1 MASLTEY
8 GHLAADGLWTGAF
21 RAAMNAL
28 VSQGGGTLTVPQGR
42 YLSAPIRLYSGI
54 TLHLEQGAQIV
65 FTDDEALFPLVDME
79 FEGIP
84 GKAYMPCL
92 YALDAQNVGITGA
105 GTLDGSG
112 GKWWEALKSGALK
125 HPRPFLV
132 CFQNCANVRM
142 DGVTLQNSPCWTVH
156 PLYCDD
162 VAITNLRI
170 YNPADSPNTDGI
182 NPNSSS
188 NVRIADCLIDV
199 GDDCIAIK
207 AGTEDTPKKRACEH
221 IVVERCRMLHGHGG
235 VVIGSEMSGGVRDV
249 RVENCVFIGTDRGI
263 RLKTRRGR
271 GGAAQRLSFRNIEM
285 RDVLCPF
292 VFNMY
297 YFCGKGG
304 KLPFVRDK
312 APHPVG
318 GGTPQLSDISM
329 EQVTVRGATA
339 CAGFLYGLP
348 ESPVRRVRIADCTV
362 EMIPGSP
369 GKPAMMD
376 DLDDMEA
383 AGLYLRN
390 GEDIDI
396 RGLRVEGQRGTVL
409 DADSSVWLSNG
420 EDRQ

>member
-1 MASLTEY
+1 
-8 GHLAADGLWTGAF
+8 
-21 RAAMNAL
+21 
-28 VSQGGGTLTVPQGR
+28 
-42 YLSAPIRLYSGI
+42 
-54 TLHLEQGAQIV
+54 
-65 FTDDEALFPLVDME
+65 
-79 FEGIP
+79 
-84 GKAYMPCL
+84 
-92 YALDAQNVGITGA
+92 
-105 GTLDGSG
+105 
-112 GKWWEALKSGALK
+112 
-125 HPRPFLV
+125 
-132 CFQNCANVRM
+132 
-142 DGVTLQNSPCWTVH
+142 
-156 PLYCDD
+156 
-162 VAITNLRI
+162 
-170 YNPADSPNTDGI
+170 
-182 NPNSSS
+182 
-188 NVRIADCLIDV
+188 
-199 GDDCIAIK
+199 
-207 AGTEDTPKKRACEH
+207 
-221 IVVERCRMLHGHGG
+221 